1 MILYA
6 DKGKI
11 AHHLKLRIQDGP
23 MSRWLSPLLAFCLS
37 FMLITTFAPVIGL
50 QIDRQLDFWL
60 LWIGLVIFLAL
71 PLIYLE
77 FALVK
82 RAKTTVLNALM
93 SLTRDADA
101 SVKWRLVG
109 WFSVIFIPFLAGA
122 MLANAS
128 YVAEQ
133 FVALPIAVSLV
144 FVALAIVS
152 LVLSFLDHKILVL
165 LSVVAVAASIV
176 LSFVMGRHIEAWQM
190 TALIFPEWGKA
201 TILALVASG
210 LGLGV
215 YAQVNAESAYHD
227 NKTTPVVLPIW
238 FAQLASVVAFGF
250 FAIQTPAPAISIVV
264 AVVFGAAL
272 LLKLARQ
279 QLADRKLAVVAQYA
293 TIVLPVALWAVPLLQ
308 TTLNLVVLIWGLLS
322 CLGYA
327 IFAGWI
333 MKISHLRK
341 VMNFDSEWGYN
352 IWRIAVRIVIPLSII
367 VAIASVFVGWF

>member
-1 MILYA
+1 
-6 DKGKI
+6 
-11 AHHLKLRIQDGP
+11 

-279 QLADRKLAVVAQYA
+279 QLADRKLAVVVQYA
-293 TIVLPVALWAVPLLQ
+293 TIVLPVVLWAVPLLQ

-341 VMNFDSEWGYN
+341 VMNFDSEWAYN